1 MVLCCTNTRGFW
13 FLHLRYGLGM
23 IFYKKEKFTLAEAH
37 FKKALAINPQSAV
50 LLCHI
55 GLVSSMSLRQ
65 HSTQYYAIKQCYHH
79 QYSFV

>member
-1 MVLCCTNTRGFW
+1 MADMKSYVSILNLVVLMKSCTF
-13 FLHLRYGLGM
+13 FRYGLGM

-55 GLVSSMSLRQ
+55 GLVSITSYL
-65 HSTQYYAIKQCYHH
+65 
-79 QYSFV
+79 